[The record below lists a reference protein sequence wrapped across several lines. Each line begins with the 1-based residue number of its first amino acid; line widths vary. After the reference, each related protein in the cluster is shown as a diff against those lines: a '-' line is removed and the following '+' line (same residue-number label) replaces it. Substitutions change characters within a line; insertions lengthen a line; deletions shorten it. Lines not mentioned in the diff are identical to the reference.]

1 MLIDLNSLDYSELHT
16 LREDLEK
23 EFKIRKYEQKRENAI
38 REFITASRKLFND
51 FPEVHLEI
59 EGLDVSRYFPL
70 EEGDF
75 YV

>member
-1 MLIDLNSLDYSELHT
+1 MLIDLKSLEYNELHT

-23 EFKIRKYEQKRENAI
+23 EFKIRKYEQKRETAI
-38 REFITASRKLFND
+38 REFISISKKLFDD